1 MPPTSFTGLHCAV
14 VGATGLIGSRIASAF
29 ASHGAAVTLL
39 GRSALEARS
48 RLEPNLP
55 PPGPHRFIRLNV
67 AEPDDIKAVFGPPVS
82 TGDSNVVGPLDILVN
97 CAGISQTTLL
107 KRTPD
112 DELARILDT
121 NLLATVL
128 VCKHARIRPN
138 GMPDAIY
145 VAPSLTRQ
153 GCIVNVSSLM
163 ANKGGYGATAYA
175 ASKAGLIAFTRA
187 LCFEMAARSIRVN
200 ALLPGWVD
208 SPMWHQLKPQ
218 LKEAYLNEI
227 PLKRVADP
235 EEVAD
240 AAVFLASN
248 RFANNCVLNLD
259 GGMSAA

>member
-1 MPPTSFTGLHCAV
+1 MPPTPFHGLHCAV
-14 VGATGLIGSRIASAF
+14 VGATGLIGSRIATAF
-29 ASHGAAVTLL
+29 ASRGAAVTLL

-48 RLEPNLP
+48 RLEPDLP

-82 TGDSNVVGPLDILVN
+82 SCHSNVVGPLDILVN

-107 KRTPD
+107 RRTPD
-112 DELARILDT
+112 DELAAILDT
-121 NLLATVL
+121 NLLATML

-138 GMPDAIY
+138 G
-145 VAPSLTRQ
+145 
-153 GCIVNVSSLM
+153 CIINVSSLM

-208 SPMWHQLKPQ
+208 SPMWHQLKPE
-218 LKEAYLNEI
+218 LKEAYLKGI
-227 PLKRVADP
+227 PLNRVADP